1 LFCKQDL
8 IQTQS
13 VPFFVQKVSTDATI
27 DLDDRQEL
35 ANEPKQ
41 ICISRWGVND
51 GGNCIDV
58 LYDHAMRATN
68 STDIRSACALLELA
82 ANAGALSV
90 VVCANQ
96 YRPGKEHIKS
106 MYYGFPVVDTKILLQ
121 CVSVPVDSSMLTVD
135 DTENYFVFETG
146 FKVAFPVLK
155 GDEEDNEDEKGEES
169 DFLDGEEQMLCP
181 HLYISKDP
189 FTSVKGSS
197 APPTPDFM
205 LVGSTDALLQK
216 AYFARFVHP
225 AHPQKCVL
233 WGGYINMSK
242 PQITMPG
249 ENKLNERCFPSRRL

>member
-1 LFCKQDL
+1 M
-8 IQTQS
+8 
-13 VPFFVQKVSTDATI
+13 PFFVQKVSKDATI
-27 DLDDRQEL
+27 DLDDRPEL

-41 ICISRWGVND
+41 ICISRWGVSD

-58 LYDHAMRATN
+58 LHDDAMRATN
-68 STDIRSACALLELA
+68 ATDIRAACALLELA

-106 MYYGFPVVDTKILLQ
+106 MYYGFPVIDTRILLQ
-121 CVSVPVDSSMLTVD
+121 CVSVPVDASMLTVN
-135 DTENYFVFETG
+135 DTENYFVFETD
-146 FKVAFPVLK
+146 FQVAFPVLK
-155 GDEEDNEDEKGEES
+155 KGDDETNDGGDDAGARSEEDCQSSE
-169 DFLDGEEQMLCP
+169 FMDGEEQMLCP

-189 FTSVKGSS
+189 FINVKGPN
-197 APPTPDFM
+197 AVRTPDFM
-205 LVGSTDALLQK
+205 LVGSTDVVLQK

-225 AHPQKCVL
+225 THPQRCVL

-249 ENKLNERCFPSRRL
+249 KGSSQ